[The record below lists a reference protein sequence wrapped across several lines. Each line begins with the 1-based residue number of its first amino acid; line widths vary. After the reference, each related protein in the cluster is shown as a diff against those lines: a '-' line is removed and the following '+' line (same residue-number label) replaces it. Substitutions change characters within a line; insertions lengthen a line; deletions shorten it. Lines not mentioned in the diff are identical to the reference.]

1 MVVITDDSC
10 GAPVISLFST
20 VLASTA
26 AGGICDMLV
35 MLRLLSIV
43 VGLVVIDNNTDY
55 NCCIVSVYSVIQET
69 SGKRYG
75 CKLVALPKSVQC
87 TRVISGEQVEDLIV
101 LIFNPFEYLV
111 VISA

>member
-1 MVVITDDSC
+1 MIPIPT
-10 GAPVISLFST
+10 
-20 VLASTA
+20 
-26 AGGICDMLV
+26 
-35 MLRLLSIV
+35 LSIV
-43 VGLVVIDNNTDY
+43 VSLVVIDNNTNY

-69 SGKRYG
+69 SGERYG